1 MNLSEY
7 TIDTQNVI
15 QDVVEQDE
23 RDIEFFFVE
32 NFETGFGVFTEDFTV
47 DGDVVLRG
55 PVGEESRSSES
66 LITVDSGG
74 VQHSSFVDVFVGS
87 LFLFFRDKAI

>member
-7 TIDTQNVI
+7 TINTQNVI
-15 QDVVEQDE
+15 QDIVEQSE
-23 RDIEFFFVE
+23 RNIECFVE